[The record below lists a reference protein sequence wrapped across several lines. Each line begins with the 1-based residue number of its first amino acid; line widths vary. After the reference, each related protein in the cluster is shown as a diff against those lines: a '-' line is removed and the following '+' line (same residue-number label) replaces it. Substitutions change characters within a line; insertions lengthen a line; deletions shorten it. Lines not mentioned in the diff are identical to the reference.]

1 MLDDTVQ
8 LSKYIKW
15 KVCDSVENVIEYK
28 LKKIIIIQFIC
39 LIIKIK
45 Q

>member
-1 MLDDTVQ
+1 MLDDRVQ

-28 LKKIIIIQFIC
+28 FKKKNNNTVY
-39 LIIKIK
+39 LPNH
-45 Q
+45 

>member
-15 KVCDSVENVIEYK
+15 KVCDLENVIEYK